1 MTIAL
6 LALFVFGTI
15 AALILARYY
24 EPPPRLTVGRTVRLV
39 LCVVALGLLSAVGLR
54 DPLPVSVVYPI
65 AAGVA
70 AAMPAGV
77 VVVER
82 RTGRR

>member
-24 EPPPRLTVGRTVRLV
+24 EPPPKLTVGRTVRLV
-39 LCVVALGLLSAVGLR
+39 LCVVALGLLSAVGR
-54 DPLPVSVVYPI
+54 SDPLPISVMYPI
-65 AAGVA
+65 ATGVA
-70 AAMPAGV
+70 AVMLAGALIMERKA
-77 VVVER
+77 ER
-82 RTGRR
+82 R

>member
-6 LALFVFGTI
+6 IALFVSGTI

-24 EPPPRLTVGRTVRLV
+24 EPPPKLTTGRAARLV
-39 LCVVALGLLSAVGLR
+39 LCVVALGLLSAVGR
-54 DPLPVSVVYPI
+54 SDPLPISVMYPI

-70 AAMPAGV
+70 AAMLAGV
-77 VVVER
+77 VVMER
-82 RTGRR
+82 RTE